1 MSVGVN
7 PNDGIRERKKRET
20 RQRISDVATAL
31 FIERGFDQVTVADI
45 AAAADVS
52 KVTVFNYFPRKEQ
65 LFFDRGAEGTELLEA
80 AVRTRPAGTSVTD
93 AVRRLILDLAAER
106 HPLSGLRDGIQRYWL
121 AVAAS
126 PTLISAARAE
136 LDALEVDVA
145 AAIAE
150 DHEGDP
156 CNRWMRQLL
165 AGFLIAACRFIYLYA
180 VRRLIAGEAADD
192 VYPDYVA
199 VVNVAFDM
207 LAGAAAVAKARS
219 HVTAEPA

>member
-1 MSVGVN
+1 VSAGVN

-31 FIERGFDQVTVADI
+31 FIERGFDEVTVADI

-136 LDALEVDVA
+136 VEALEADVA

-150 DHEGDP
+150 DHEGASTPVDA
-156 CNRWMRQLL
+156 QLL

-219 HVTAEPA
+219 PVTAEPV